1 VDTKRAQDTILF
13 IFIFLWCVSTMAK
26 SPVEVNLIPIEATP
40 ENFAEYGQVI
50 EASRDGAGFGPHDA
64 QLDLSRGTPR
74 LYILRLKET
83 PLGFFKITHHAKVTQ
98 CLGSIGGDVWYMG
111 VAKPS
116 LIEDDDDDG
125 RSVDTVKSKS
135 GHLYIPPE
143 VEEIRV
149 FRFSGPKFVKLH
161 RGTWHA
167 GPLFSGSSFMDF
179 YNLELS
185 NTNVSEEWF

>member
-1 VDTKRAQDTILF
+1 
-13 IFIFLWCVSTMAK
+13 
-26 SPVEVNLIPIEATP
+26 
-40 ENFAEYGQVI
+40 
-50 EASRDGAGFGPHDA
+50 
-64 QLDLSRGTPR
+64 
-74 LYILRLKET
+74 
-83 PLGFFKITHHAKVTQ
+83 
-98 CLGSIGGDVWYMG
+98 MG

-116 LIEDDDDDG
+116 LIEDDDDG
-125 RSVDTVKSKS
+125 RRVDTVKAKS

-167 GPLFSGSSFMDF
+167 GPLFSGSSIMDF

-185 NTNVSEEWF
+185 NTNVSQWVMVLNC